1 LDNELEIAITRAAGH
16 AVATAHMADHAM
28 GTVKYGLDAIKIIGG
43 SIDEEVKW
51 QIKNLPNELKGL
63 VLEGLKNKNII
74 NDIDILSH

>member
-1 LDNELEIAITRAAGH
+1 
-16 AVATAHMADHAM
+16 M